1 MAIVITKYYTRMVQ
15 SNRRLFTVYWR
26 AVQFPP
32 PRVIGVYCR
41 GNAPYMPCRAMM
53 TTVSRYSLRAI
64 GGYSSSE
71 KRIRDLM
78 RESRWTMDKLA
89 GDEAIGGY
97 LLRNRAFACVAD
109 EHIAKNNRR
118 LLWRRSA

>member
-1 MAIVITKYYTRMVQ
+1 
-15 SNRRLFTVYWR
+15 
-26 AVQFPP
+26 
-32 PRVIGVYCR
+32 
-41 GNAPYMPCRAMM
+41 MM

-78 RESRWTMDKLA
+78 RESRWTMGKLA

-97 LLRNRAFACVAD
+97 LLRNRALACVAD